1 MFSYRIPEI
10 LRLLNYLKAKNKSM
24 KFHAIGLM
32 SGTSLDGLDICF
44 ARFEKQDSWSFEI
57 VKAETVPYPKDWED
71 QLRNCIDFSAAEL
84 LELHSEY
91 GFYLGK
97 SVKNFIEKHQIENID
112 LIASH
117 GHTVFHQP
125 QKKFTLQIGD
135 GRAIKLATD
144 LPVIYDFRSQDVL
157 MGGNGAPLVPIG
169 DELLFSQYDACLN
182 LGGFSNISL
191 KINDKRIAFDIAPVN
206 IVLNKLVQKFN
217 KNFDENGDLARK
229 GKINEDLLLQLN
241 SLPFYQQSH
250 PKSLGIEWCNEK
262 VFPLFETL
270 ETVDIMATFT
280 EHAAQQISKVF
291 NENQLKNVLF
301 TGGGTYNQFLIEK
314 IKANTN
320 TQIIIPE
327 NEIIEY
333 KEALIFA
340 FMGVLRLN
348 NEINVLSSA
357 TGSSHDHSSGV
368 IA

>member
-1 MFSYRIPEI
+1 MI
-10 LRLLNYLKAKNKSM
+10 L
-24 KFHAIGLM
+24 HAIGLM
-32 SGTSLDGLDICF
+32 SGTSLDGLDICY
-44 ARFEKQDSWSFEI
+44 ATFEKKETWSFLI
-57 VKAETVPYPKDWED
+57 IKAETIPYPKNWED
-71 QLRNCIDFSAAEL
+71 KLRNSIHLSAEEL

-97 SVKNFIEKHQIENID
+97 LTQNFIQKFDLQNID

-135 GRAIKLATD
+135 GRAIKLETH

-217 KNFDENGDLARK
+217 KNFDENGDLSK
-229 GKINEDLLLQLN
+229 TGSINKELLLKLN
-241 SLPFYQQSH
+241 SLDFYKQFH
-250 PKSLGIEWCNEK
+250 PKSLGIEWCNENI
-262 VFPLFETL
+262 FSLFENIEIIDVL
-270 ETVDIMATFT
+270 ATFT
-280 EHAAQQISKVF
+280 EHVAQQISKVI
-291 NENQLKNVLF
+291 NENKLKNILF
-301 TGGGTYNQFLIEK
+301 TGGGTYNTYLIEK
-314 IKANTN
+314 IKEKTTAE
-320 TQIIIPE
+320 IIIPE
-327 NEIIEY
+327 REIIDY

-348 NEINVLSSA
+348 NEINVLASA
-357 TGSSHDHSSGV
+357 TGSSFDHSSGV
-368 IA
+368 FA